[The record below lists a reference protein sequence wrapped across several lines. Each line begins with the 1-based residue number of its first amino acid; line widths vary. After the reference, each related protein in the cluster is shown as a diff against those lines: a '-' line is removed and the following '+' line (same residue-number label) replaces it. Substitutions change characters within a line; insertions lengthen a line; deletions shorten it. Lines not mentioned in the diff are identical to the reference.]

1 MTVREELSHWVVH
14 FIIIGCSS
22 LADEAVVAGVPQIL
36 TTASLGQ
43 SMMTNRINCLCTKIN
58 VIVISFIQYIFLFR
72 KSLNHSIN

>member
-43 SMMTNRINCLCTKIN
+43 SMMTNRINCLCTKLAC
-58 VIVISFIQYIFLFR
+58 YCYLFYTIYL
-72 KSLNHSIN
+72 SLP